1 MAEALIALLVTCL
14 VVAVVASVILY
25 CVNLLPVEPNFKQII
40 RMLVILIA
48 CLIII
53 FKALPLLGVHVA

>member
-1 MAEALIALLVTCL
+1 MVEALIALLVVCV

-25 CVNLLPVEPNFKQII
+25 CVALLPVEPQFQQII

-48 CLIII
+48 ALIIL
-53 FKALPLLGVHVA
+53 FKALPLLGVHI